1 MSVDVGKPS
10 ISDEI
15 AAIDWSPLYTG
26 SLSGWL
32 LGFELSLEGGGD
44 GDVLLGL
51 DGEGNRGI
59 EGGGGGSRG
68 VDKTRGGRSG
78 KEGNVNVG
86 SCGDSCTGSG
96 LV

>member
-1 MSVDVGKPS
+1 MSVDVGNPS

-15 AAIDWSPLYTG
+15 AAINWSPLDTG
-26 SLSGWL
+26 SLSGRL
-32 LGFELSLEGGGD
+32 LGCELSLESEGD
-44 GDVLLGL
+44 GDVFLGL

-78 KEGNVNVG
+78 KEGNVNAG
-86 SCGDSCTGSG
+86 SCGDGCAGSG
-96 LV
+96 FV